1 MPAVLADPVAIYKDN
16 VKQVTDDGFVAV
28 ADICTPELA
37 AACAEA
43 GLQ

>member
-16 VKQVTDDGFVAV
+16 IKVVTDDGFVAV
-28 ADICTPELA
+28 SDICTPDLA
-37 AACAEA
+37 AACTEA